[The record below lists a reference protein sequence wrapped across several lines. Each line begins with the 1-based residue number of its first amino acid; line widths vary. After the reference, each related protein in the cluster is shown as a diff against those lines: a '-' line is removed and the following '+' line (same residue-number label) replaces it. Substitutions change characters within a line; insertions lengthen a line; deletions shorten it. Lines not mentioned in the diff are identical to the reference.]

1 MNQQKQLSPGLLLA
15 FILSISLPA
24 NSNAAPAENT
34 PVKPAAANAGSK
46 PIPASAVTGKSAPVL
61 VQRKAPPQAVKDL
74 EQAVKLSQARKWA
87 LAHAAYTKV
96 LKTSPE
102 LGVVYADRALCSIAL
117 GKFQAAID
125 DCNKAIKFQKDSAE
139 VYSRRAACYTA
150 LKKYDLAL
158 ADYSKVISILP
169 SSADAYR
176 NRARVYE
183 KKGDKAKAVKDF
195 SMAAKALSG
204 KLPVGK
210 DSGKTTVL
218 AVQGNKIVDLSTVST
233 EKFDQAVEKD
243 AEHKTAHLMQR
254 ATVNMLKGNAAK
266 ALEDVNVILKLTDA
280 ELQKE
285 GLPPRPKILLLRIT
299 AYQKLAKHEE
309 SIADCNEVLKTSP
322 NDEQAL
328 ISRAISELALGKNKE
343 AIADAEKIKANP
355 RLTNAAKIVKQRA
368 EAAMK

>member
-1 MNQQKQLSPGLLLA
+1 MNQLNQLSPSLLLA
-15 FILSISLPA
+15 VLLSLSMPGTTD
-24 NSNAAPAENT
+24 AAPEAQT
-34 PVKPAAANAGSK
+34 SPTKQ
-46 PIPASAVTGKSAPVL
+46 AVPVL
-61 VQRKAPPQAVKDL
+61 QRKAPPQAVKDL
-74 EQAVKLSQARKWA
+74 EQAVKLSQAKKWA

-125 DCNKAIKFQKDSAE
+125 DCNRAIKFQKDSAE

-150 LKKYDLAL
+150 LKKYDLAI

-183 KKGDKAKAVKDF
+183 KKGNKSKAVQDF

-210 DSGKTTVL
+210 DTGKTTVL

-233 EKFDQAVEKD
+233 DKFDQAVAKD
-243 AEHKTAHLMQR
+243 TEHKSANLMQR
-254 ATVNMLKGNAAK
+254 ATVNMLRGDAAK
-266 ALEDVNVILKLTDA
+266 ALEDVNVVLKGSDA
-280 ELQKE
+280 DLKKD

-299 AYQKLAKHEE
+299 AYQKLARHEDA
-309 SIADCNEVLKTSP
+309 IADCNEVLKTAP
-322 NDEQAL
+322 GEEQAL

-343 AIADAEKIKANP
+343 AIVDADKIKTNP
-355 RLTNAAKIVKQRA
+355 RLMNAAKIVKQRA